1 MRYTKTMP
9 DLSGYDV
16 ALPVFHAYGH
26 KFSCQLVFLLTLL
39 GSGVVRI
46 FLAHR
51 ISTRKQAAT
60 NDSSSLENMSF
71 CGLLKQPE
79 NEEEATDSDVRDN
92 SVVPAA
98 TNDSSSLENMSF
110 CGLLKKHTQT
120 DCNNKTDGK
129 YSVSESDEDA
139 HKPLQQRQ
147 GCPQRLSQCPFCSKT
162 LAGSQLSRQKEIKN
176 HFN

>member
-1 MRYTKTMP
+1 MKLRPRLRKTSH
-9 DLSGYDV
+9 L
-16 ALPVFHAYGH
+16 
-26 KFSCQLVFLLTLL
+26 
-39 GSGVVRI
+39 
-46 FLAHR
+46 
-51 ISTRKQAAT
+51 QAAINYCKEKT
-60 NDSSSLENMSF
+60 DHTSLTS
-71 CGLLKQPE
+71 CWIDDKQPE
-79 NEEEATDSDVRDN
+79 NEEEATDSDVSDN

-162 LAGSQLSRQKEIKN
+162 LAGSQLSQQKEIKN

>member
-1 MRYTKTMP
+1 MSLLRFRSYLTGEPIHISTFCTTKTMP

-26 KFSCQLVFLLTLL
+26 KFSC
-39 GSGVVRI
+39 
-46 FLAHR
+46 
-51 ISTRKQAAT
+51 
-60 NDSSSLENMSF
+60 
-71 CGLLKQPE
+71 QPE

>member
-1 MRYTKTMP
+1 MSLLRFRSYLTGEPIHISTFCTTKTMP

-51 ISTRKQAAT
+51 ISTRKQ
-60 NDSSSLENMSF
+60 
-71 CGLLKQPE
+71 QPE

>member
-1 MRYTKTMP
+1 MSLLRFRSYLTGEPIHISTFCTTKTMP

-26 KFSCQLVFLLTLL
+26 KFSCQ
-39 GSGVVRI
+39 
-46 FLAHR
+46 
-51 ISTRKQAAT
+51 AAT

-71 CGLLKQPE
+71 CGLLKPE